1 MNGSSTK
8 QPNQVASS
16 VSHKEALGRENRCPF
31 FLLTREQLETR
42 CNGKPVIH
50 SFRHTTALSP
60 YFISVCCMHLPSSQ
74 HILRSVFSR
83 LLSVV
88 EQPAG
93 WPWLTPCRS
102 SRQLFRLVPRYTPSF
117 VQVCTVCI
125 CSLYSSQA
133 VYVGHLD
140 GSTSAV
146 RLPQLSGVYGL
157 TAAWVLLLSR

>member
-1 MNGSSTK
+1 MESRSFT
-8 QPNQVASS
+8 
-16 VSHKEALGRENRCPF
+16 
-31 FLLTREQLETR
+31 LLDILL
-42 CNGKPVIH
+42 
-50 SFRHTTALSP
+50 LSP
-60 YFISVCCMHLPSSQ
+60 HISYLFAACISQVVSTSFVPSF
-74 HILRSVFSR
+74 SVFSR
-83 LLSVV
+83 LLSMV